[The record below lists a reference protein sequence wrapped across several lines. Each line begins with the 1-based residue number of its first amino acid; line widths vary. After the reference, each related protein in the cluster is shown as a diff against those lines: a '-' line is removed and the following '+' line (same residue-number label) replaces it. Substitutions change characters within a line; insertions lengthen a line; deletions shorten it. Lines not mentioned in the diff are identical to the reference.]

1 MEWLAGLA
9 KAVVQVAIAIGSMIG
24 SAVPGAVPAHAPVTP
39 SSAAVVAAVASSPSS
54 KAVPGQLLVRYR
66 DGVQAA
72 AVDALEKSHGAARKA
87 EIRALRLHVVSVPTG
102 DEDAIALALGSD
114 ARVEIVERDFAV
126 TSTGTTPNDYWWPN
140 EWSEVKTRTN
150 LAWDM
155 TQGSSS
161 IVIASLD
168 TGVDLTQPDLQA
180 KLVAGYNVL
189 NGSSDATDDNGHG
202 TWAAGVAAAAS
213 NNSIGVA
220 SYCWRCSLM
229 PVKVLGADGTGTTAN
244 VASGIIWATD
254 HGARV
259 ISMSLSGTTGTSA
272 LQSAVQYAHSR
283 GVVLVAAAGNSG
295 TTTQTYPAA
304 YPEVLGV
311 AGSDPN
317 DALYAWSTYGAWVK
331 LAAPG
336 CNYTTGRSGWF
347 GSFCGTS
354 AAAPA
359 VAGIAGL
366 ALSYVGTATNTAV
379 EAALESTAVKISAPV
394 GYGRVDAYAALL
406 ALGGSSAASPTPTP
420 AATVN
425 PTPAPTPTVAPSPT
439 PAPTPT
445 PAPAAT
451 EVSTTLS
458 GAVTNKNLSRSFTLT
473 SGAGTASGTLTFSK
487 TAPLTVTIYSANG
500 SILLT
505 QTGGSPLSLSVVLP
519 AGTAQIVVS
528 GTAQSSFSLT
538 ITYPA
543 P

>member
-9 KAVVQVAIAIGSMIG
+9 KAVVQFAIGIGSMIG
-24 SAVPGAVPAHAPVTP
+24 AAVPGAAPVHAPVAP
-39 SSAAVVAAVASSPSS
+39 PPAAMVAAVTSSPSS
-54 KAVPGQLLVRYR
+54 KALPGQLLVRYH

-72 AVDALEKSHGAARKA
+72 ASDALEKSHGAAKKA

-102 DEDAIALALGSD
+102 SEDVIARELATD
-114 ARVEIVERDFAV
+114 ARVELVERDFSLSA
-126 TSTGTTPNDYWWPN
+126 TGTTPNDYWWPN
-140 EWSEVKTRTN
+140 EWSEIKTRTN

-155 TQGSSS
+155 TQGSASV
-161 IVIASLD
+161 VIASLD

-180 KLVAGYNVL
+180 NLVGGYNVL

-202 TWAAGVAAAAS
+202 TWTAGVAGATS
-213 NNSIGVA
+213 NNAIGIA
-220 SYCWRCSLM
+220 SYCWHCSLM

-244 VASGIIWATD
+244 VAAGIVWATD

-272 LQSAVQYAHSR
+272 LLSAVQYAHSQ

-295 TTTQTYPAA
+295 TATQTYPAA

-317 DALYAWSTYGAWVK
+317 DALYAWSNYGPWVK
-331 LAAPG
+331 VAAPG
-336 CNYTTGRSGWF
+336 CSYTTGRAGWF

-366 ALSYVGTATNTAV
+366 ARSYAPTATNTAV
-379 EAALESTAVKISAPV
+379 EAALEATAAKISASV
-394 GYGRVDAYAALL
+394 AYGRVDAYAALL
-406 ALGGSSAASPTPTP
+406 ALGGSSSPAPT
-420 AATVN
+420 
-425 PTPAPTPTVAPSPT
+425 PTPTVAPT
-439 PAPTPT
+439 PTPT
-445 PAPAAT
+445 PSATPAPAVT
-451 EVSTTLS
+451 TLSTTLS
-458 GAVTNKNLSRSFTLT
+458 GAITNKNPSRSFALL

-487 TAPLTVTIYSANG
+487 AAPLTVTVYSAGG
-500 SILLT
+500 SVLLT
-505 QTGGSPLSLSVVLP
+505 ETGGSPLTMTFGLP
-519 AGTAQIVVS
+519 SGIAQIVVS

-538 ITYPA
+538 ISYPA